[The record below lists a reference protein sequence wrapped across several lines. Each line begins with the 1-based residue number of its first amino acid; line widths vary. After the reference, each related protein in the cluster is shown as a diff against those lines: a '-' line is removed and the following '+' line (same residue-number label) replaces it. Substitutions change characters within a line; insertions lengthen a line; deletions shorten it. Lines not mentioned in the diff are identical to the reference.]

1 MPKTAKQTKKRKAT
15 KEPEETHS
23 TGKVVRRRKPLAI
36 VDALITDV
44 QTKLNVELTKPTIGD
59 LIRLLQFKKDLKED
73 EAPRAIEVTWVQPTE
88 EQSNTER

>member
-1 MPKTAKQTKKRKAT
+1 MTNTAKKNNKKKT
-15 KEPEETHS
+15 EGPEETHG

-44 QTKLNVELTKPTIGD
+44 QTKLSVELTKPTIGD
-59 LIRLLQFKKDLKED
+59 LIRLLQFKKDLTED

-88 EQSNTER
+88 EQSDSER